1 VNLSISLLTHHLV
14 NLSTY
19 SVQLEV
25 HYSEE
30 FDSLLGTSDE
40 HITVVENLQTYS
52 PDGAILVSTPQAVS
66 LADVRRELSFCRRTG
81 LPVLG
86 LVENMSGFVC
96 PHCSECTNVFSCG
109 GGESFAHES
118 QIPFLGR
125 IPLDPSLAQCTEEG
139 QSLAKVFPASPSNQ
153 AVRKVVDNLLAQL
166 ENRTSR
172 ITAEQKST

>member
-118 QIPFLGR
+118 QIPFLG
-125 IPLDPSLAQCTEEG
+125 
-139 QSLAKVFPASPSNQ
+139 LAKCSP
-153 AVRKVVDNLLAQL
+153 L
-166 ENRTSR
+166 
-172 ITAEQKST
+172 